1 MKPKQFYESSEP
13 KFGKQATSRALPVKY
28 DSVSTIAIYKNGKG
42 ITKTQRVHIKNGK
55 GYKEIAISGNKRG
68 KTQKKRKALTK
79 SELKCIQTCKFK
91 KGLFR
96 DCLPDC
102 A

>member
-1 MKPKQFYESSEP
+1 MKPKQFYN
-13 KFGKQATSRALPVKY
+13 
-28 DSVSTIAIYKNGKG
+28 SVSTIAIYKNGKG
-42 ITKTQRVHIKNGK
+42 MTKTQRVHIKNGK
-55 GYKEIAISGNKRG
+55 GYKEVTMTRPNAR
-68 KTQKKRKALTK
+68 KTQKKKRLTK
-79 SELKCIQTCKFK
+79 SELKCIQACKFK

>member
-1 MKPKQFYESSEP
+1 MKPMQFYESSEH

-42 ITKTQRVHIKNGK
+42 MTKTQRVHIKNGK
-55 GYKEIAISGNKRG
+55 GYKEVTMTRPNAR
-68 KTQKKRKALTK
+68 KTQKKKRLTK
-79 SELKCIQTCKFK
+79 SELKCIQACKFK